1 MATYNTYI
9 GARYVPLIMGEYDD
23 AQTYE
28 PLSVVLYQGASYT
41 SKQAVP
47 NNTPPTNTDFWAL
60 TGNYNAQVEQ
70 YRTEVNEYKDQVT
83 EAVQTVETELE
94 EYEQRFDNKIDEYNA
109 NASAKTVAFNSN
121 YDTKLTAFNN
131 NYDDKL
137 NAFNTNATN
146 KTDAYNTN
154 AETKYNAYNTNADN
168 RYNQVNTLYTQAQS
182 LVAALESAVK
192 NVTVTATFNVTTSG
206 TGGTGTYIPKTDI
219 PEFTGLNLV
228 ADLRSN
234 FIMFPTTY
242 TDSYCEDLI
251 DKYVRGEIKA
261 EELAEVSGIY
271 ATKEMADCN
280 IQINST
286 FTGFEI
292 SYPAENQQ
300 HKIFAVAIVQTEI
313 PA

>member
-9 GARYVPLIMGEYDD
+9 GARYVPLIMGEYDA

-47 NNTPPTNTDFWAL
+47 NNTPPTNTEFWAL

-70 YRTEVNEYKDQVT
+70 YRTEVNEYKEQVT

-121 YDTKLTAFNN
+121 YDNKLTAFNN

-154 AETKYNAYNTNADN
+154 AETKYNSYNTNADN
-168 RYNQVNTLYTQAQS
+168 RYNQINTVYNNAVT

-192 NVTVTATFNVTTSG
+192 NVTVTAKFNVTTSG
-206 TGGTGTYIPKTDI
+206 IPGTGTYIRKADI
-219 PEFTGLNLV
+219 PELTGLNLV
-228 ADLRSN
+228 SDLRSN
-234 FIMFPTTY
+234 FVMFPTTY

-300 HKIFAVAIVQTEI
+300 HKIFAAAIVQAEI